1 MKVTVIGAGPI
12 GSAIARDLVE
22 RDNVSHVQVCDS
34 HARLLQQLDKRLKSP
49 KLRSF
54 QVDVRD
60 LRVLSS
66 ILNSSDVAIG
76 AVVSTLNPRLARL
89 CLDQNIHFCD
99 LGGDDN
105 TVHEILAMNEEAKR
119 KSIWLVPN
127 CGLAPGLV
135 NVLSRTGIA
144 EFDEVDTVRLRVGD
158 VPLSPEPPFKFR
170 LSWSANKILEDYTLP
185 VRLIEDGK
193 VIEADS
199 LTRDEK
205 LYFGEP
211 FGAMEAFCTAG
222 GLSTL
227 VHDLSDQV
235 KTLDHKTIRWPGHAD
250 QMRFLIGLGF
260 ADQQKIDVRTHLT
273 YRDVLIRRM
282 KRRLGGEHEDAVLM
296 RVLVKGKKEGADKT
310 LVYEMIE
317 LYDKKNELTAIQR
330 TTSIPATTVAC
341 MIGSGSITGGGA
353 APAENVVP
361 ADAFLKTIADRGLVI
376 SKKWYDERI
385 PVISEELGLSPVSS

>member
-1 MKVTVIGAGPI
+1 MKVTVIGAGAI

-34 HARLLQQLDKRLKSP
+34 HARLLQQLDHQLKSP

-60 LRVLSS
+60 LRLLSS

-89 CLDQNIHFCD
+89 CLDQGIHFCD
-99 LGGDDN
+99 LGGDDS
-105 TVHEILAMNEEAKR
+105 TVHEILAMHKEAKR

-135 NVLSRTGIA
+135 NVLSRAAVA

-158 VPLSPEPPFKFR
+158 VPLNPEPPFKFR

-185 VRLIEDGK
+185 VRLIENGK
-193 VIEADS
+193 VVETKS
-199 LTRDEK
+199 LSRDEQ
-205 LYFGEP
+205 LHFPEP

-227 VHDLSDQV
+227 VDDLSDQV

-260 ADQQKIDVRTHLT
+260 ADLQKIDVRTHLT

-282 KRRLGGEHEDAVLM
+282 KRRLGGVHEDAVLM
-296 RVLVKGKKEGADKT
+296 RVLVKGQKEGVDKT

-317 LYDKKNELTAIQR
+317 LYDQKRDMTAIQR
-330 TTSIPATTVAC
+330 TTSIPAATVAC
-341 MIGSGSITGGGA
+341 LVGSGAIEGGGA
-353 APAENVVP
+353 APAENVLP
-361 ADAFLKTIADRGLVI
+361 TEAFLQTIADRGLTI

-385 PVISEELGLSPVSS
+385 PVISEDLGLSTAK